1 MLCPN
6 LFYALVSNY
15 TVSRSTSVVQTTNV
29 MQHSFSIHRL
39 CYFTTGSTN
48 KKADFLR
55 ELNSSYKQAC
65 LALYSLHSFSC
76 MHHISILQLWKEA
89 RMEVLEP
96 DLKND
101 FQQTVLATAS
111 ALQSYDS
118 VPTNNTS
125 TQDSSSQNPCDK
137 FGEVLLKSMQGLPLP
152 QVTLLTPKCVCVH
165 VCSRYRW

>member
-1 MLCPN
+1 MLCSILSPYIGCAISP
-6 LFYALVSNY
+6 LAVLTRKQISCE
-15 TVSRSTSVVQTTNV
+15 SSTLHISKRVWPCTP
-29 MQHSFSIHRL
+29 SI
-39 CYFTTGSTN
+39 
-48 KKADFLR
+48 
-55 ELNSSYKQAC
+55 
-65 LALYSLHSFSC
+65 HSFSC
-76 MHHISILQLWKEA
+76 MHHISILQLLKEA

-96 DLKND
+96 DLKNH

-152 QVTLLTPKCVCVH
+152 QVTLLTPKCMSVLVTGGNN
-165 VCSRYRW
+165 